1 MQANF
6 NTHSLSIS
14 PLLYPRR
21 LEYANSEK
29 SETAHCSI
37 RPLGLTNTV
46 TNPQTPPNKIMIDS
60 SALQQAPHKPG
71 IQFPADLTSS
81 PPSSAERDEQDTNKG
96 QEWQIRVSLQ

>member
-6 NTHSLSIS
+6 ITHSLSIS

-21 LEYANSEK
+21 LEYTNSEK

-46 TNPQTPPNKIMIDS
+46 TDPQTPPNETMTDS
-60 SALQQAPHKPG
+60 SDLQRAPHKPG
-71 IQFPADLTSS
+71 IQFLADLTSS
-81 PPSSAERDEQDTNKG
+81 PPSSAERDEQDANKG